1 MKRSLIGR
9 VGKLVAG
16 LNVAL
21 FFVSGICS
29 LAEARPAAVM
39 SRDVQVDVIL
49 ARGGGA
55 GAIGPGGVLPPTGG
69 ESVGPMTGAAADGGS
84 GPSLDPLLDTGS
96 GLAGASAASLPPPV
110 PAPLDP
116 HAAFHA
122 QLDQE
127 EAAFHAAQEQDHA
140 VFHAG
145 LNQQGAAFNQDQA
158 AALSEF
164 LNGQAE
170 DHDAFHTTPEAADP
184 ATHDAFHT
192 AQAEELPSFT
202 QFQTQEHADFDAGL
216 AAEHDAFHEGQVED
230 HTAQH
235 AELDA
240 DHAAFH
246 AEHGIP

>member
-1 MKRSLIGR
+1 MTRALGGR

-21 FFVSGICS
+21 FLMAGVCP
-29 LAEARPAAVM
+29 LVEAKPAAGM
-39 SRDVQVDVIL
+39 TRDLQVDAIL
-49 ARGGGA
+49 ARGGGV
-55 GAIGPGGVLPPTGG
+55 GAIGLGGVLPPTGG
-69 ESVGPMTGAAADGGS
+69 ESTGPMTGAVTDGGS

-96 GLAGASAASLPPPV
+96 GLAGASAAGLSPPV
-110 PAPLDP
+110 PAPVDP
-116 HAAFHA
+116 HAVFHA

-127 EAAFHAAQEQDHA
+127 EAAFHAAQEQDHP

-145 LNQQGAAFNQDQA
+145 LDQQDAAFHQDHT

-170 DHDAFHTTPEAADP
+170 DHDAFHATPEAADP
-184 ATHDAFHT
+184 AAHDALHA
-192 AQAEELPSFT
+192 AQAEELASFT

-216 AAEHDAFHEGQVED
+216 AAEHDAFHAGQDED
-230 HTAQH
+230 HAAHH